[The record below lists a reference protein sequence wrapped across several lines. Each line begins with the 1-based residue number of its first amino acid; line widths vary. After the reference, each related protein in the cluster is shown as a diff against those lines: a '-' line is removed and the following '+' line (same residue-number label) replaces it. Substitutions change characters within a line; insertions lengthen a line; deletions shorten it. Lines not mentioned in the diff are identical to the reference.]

1 MNFATKVLHGTSC
14 FDPVTGASSV
24 PIYQA
29 STFHQADLDRPGAFD
44 YARSGNPT
52 RQALEDAIAGLEG
65 GERGFAFASGM
76 AAISSVFMLF
86 SAGDHV
92 IVAEDVYGGTF
103 RFLTKVLSRMGIT
116 VTFVD
121 ATQTEEVR
129 AAIKTTTKG
138 IYLETPSNPTLK
150 VTDLAAVCRIGK
162 ERDLL
167 VIVDNTFLTPYYQRP
182 LELGADIVIHSATK
196 FIGGH
201 SDVVAGLAVTRD
213 VKLGEQLYFIQN
225 GMGAILGVQ
234 DCWLVMRG
242 LKTLKARLDV
252 STRTADKIAHWL
264 NAHPAVS
271 RVYYTGL
278 ADHPGHDIQE
288 AQASGHGAVLS
299 FDVGSRERAKALF
312 DRVKLPIVAV
322 SLGAVETI
330 LSYPA
335 TMSHA
340 SMPASEKEV
349 RGITDGLIRLSA
361 GLEDVDDLIQ
371 DLQQALDA
379 LPSHEVAV
387 QHTKEAFSRA

>member
-1 MNFATKVLHGTSC
+1 MNFATKVLHGSAC
-14 FDPVTGASSV
+14 IDPFTGASSV

-29 STFHQADLDRPGAFD
+29 STFHQFDLDQPGTYD

-52 RQALEDAIAGLEG
+52 RHALEEAIAALEG
-65 GERGFAFASGM
+65 GARGFAFSSGM

-86 SAGDHV
+86 SAGDHIV
-92 IVAEDVYGGTF
+92 VAEDVYGGTF
-103 RFLTKVLSRMGIT
+103 RFLTRVLSRMGISF
-116 VTFVD
+116 TFVD
-121 ATQTEEVR
+121 ATQTEAVR
-129 AAIKTTTKG
+129 AAITPATKG
-138 IYLETPSNPTLK
+138 VYLETPSNPTLK
-150 VTDLAAVCRIGK
+150 VTDIAAVSAIAK
-162 ERDLL
+162 EHGLL

-182 LELGADIVIHSATK
+182 LELGADVVIHSATK

-213 VKLGEQLYFIQN
+213 AALGEQLYLIQN

-252 STRTADKIAHWL
+252 STKSAGILAEWL
-264 NAHPAVS
+264 STHPGVS

-278 ADHPGHDIQE
+278 ADHPGHLVQQR
-288 AQASGHGAVLS
+288 QASGHGAVLS

-335 TMSHA
+335 MMSHA
-340 SMPASEKEV
+340 AMPAAEREA

-361 GLEDVDDLIQ
+361 GLEDVDDLLA
-371 DLQQALDA
+371 DLKQALDA
-379 LPSHEVAV
+379 LPPLSAV
-387 QHTKEAFSRA
+387 QPQKEAFSRV

>member
-14 FDPVTGASSV
+14 FDPITGASSV

-29 STFHQADLDRPGAFD
+29 STFHQADLDQPGTFD

-52 RQALEDAIAGLEG
+52 RAALEEAIAGLEG

-103 RFLTKVLSRMGIT
+103 RFLTRVLSRMGIS

-121 ATQTEEVR
+121 ASQTEAVR
-129 AAIKTTTKG
+129 AAITPTTKG

-150 VTDLAAVCRIGK
+150 VTDIAAVCRFAK
-162 ERDLL
+162 QHDLL
-167 VIVDNTFLTPYYQRP
+167 VIVDNTFMTPYYQRP
-182 LELGADIVIHSATK
+182 LELGADVVIHSATK

-213 VKLGEQLYFIQN
+213 AALGEQLYFIQN

-252 STRTADKIAHWL
+252 STNTAEQLANWL
-264 NAHPAVS
+264 AAHPEIMH
-271 RVYYTGL
+271 VYYTGL
-278 ADHPGHDIQE
+278 TEHPGHQV
-288 AQASGHGAVLS
+288 QASQSSGHGAVLS

-330 LSYPA
+330 LSYPV

-340 SMPASEKEV
+340 AMPAEERAA

-361 GLEDVDDLIQ
+361 GLEDVHDLIE
-371 DLQQALDA
+371 DLKQALED
-379 LPSHEVAV
+379 LPPLQKIEEG
-387 QHTKEAFSRA
+387 KEAFSRA

>member
-29 STFHQADLDRPGAFD
+29 STFHQADLDQPGTFD

-65 GERGFAFASGM
+65 GARGFAFASGM

-92 IVAEDVYGGTF
+92 VVAEDVYGGTF
-103 RFLTKVLSRMGIT
+103 RFLTRVLSRMGIS

-121 ATQTEEVR
+121 ASRTEEVR
-129 AAIKTTTKG
+129 AAITSSTKG

-150 VTDLAAVCRIGK
+150 VTDIAAVCRIAK
-162 ERDLL
+162 EQGLL
-167 VIVDNTFLTPYYQRP
+167 VIVDNTFMTPYYQRP
-182 LELGADIVIHSATK
+182 LELGADVVIHSATK

-213 VKLGEQLYFIQN
+213 AALGEQLYFIQN

-242 LKTLKARLDV
+242 LKTLKARLDI
-252 STRTADKIAHWL
+252 STNTADQLARWL
-264 NAHPAVS
+264 STHPAVS

-278 ADHPGHDIQE
+278 GEHPGHQIQKS
-288 AQASGHGAVLS
+288 QSSGHGAVLS

-340 SMPASEKEV
+340 AMPVEEREA

-361 GLEDVDDLIQ
+361 GLEDVEDLRE
-371 DLQQALDA
+371 DLEQALDSLLEKEPVEA
-379 LPSHEVAV
+379 A
-387 QHTKEAFSRA
+387 KEAFSRA